1 MSTEQKQDYTLDEP
15 NKIYILGSQGVGKT
29 TLFNLFFDKPFDESI
44 KKSQT
49 GIVKAK
55 YIYNKKEFTFKDLTD
70 DENYTCTKIMKNDL
84 EDVVLAIVI
93 FSLDDK
99 KSFEHAQAL
108 ISFINNNLINN
119 KEMNILLIG
128 NKLDLVTGND
138 RDSEIAQYQNY
149 AGSLENCSY
158 YEISCKDGQGI
169 QQIKKIVNDIEIQN
183 DDIEEDDGKLPEEE
197 RKKKTEKVKKAK
209 CIIW

>member
-1 MSTEQKQDYTLDEP
+1 MSVEQKQDYTLDEP

-70 DENYTCTKIMKNDL
+70 DENYTCTKIMKNEL
-84 EDVVLAIVI
+84 EDVVLAIVM

-99 KSFEHAQAL
+99 NSFEYAKTL
-108 ISFINNNLINN
+108 INFINNNIINN
-119 KEMNILLIG
+119 KEIYILLLG
-128 NKLDLVTGND
+128 NKVDLVSGHN
-138 RDSEIAQYQNY
+138 RDSETLQYENY
-149 AGSLENCSY
+149 ASTIENCTY
-158 YEISCKDGQGI
+158 FEISCKGGQS
-169 QQIKKIVNDIEIQN
+169 IKQVKKVVNEIEVPM
-183 DDIEEDDGKLPEEE
+183 EETEENDGKLTEEE
-197 RKKKTEKVKKAK
+197 RKKKIEEVQNRK

>member
-1 MSTEQKQDYTLDEP
+1 MTFEQKQDYTLDEP

-55 YIYNKKEFTFKDLTD
+55 YQYNKKEFTFKDLTD
-70 DENYTCTKIMKNDL
+70 DEDYTCTKIMKNDL
-84 EDVVLAIVI
+84 EDVILVIVI

-99 KSFEHAQAL
+99 STFEHAQAL

-119 KEMNILLIG
+119 KEMHIILLG
-128 NKLDLVTGND
+128 NKLDLVSGNN
-138 RDSEIAQYQNY
+138 RDSETAQYEKY
-149 AGSLENCSY
+149 ANSLENCSY
-158 YEISCKDGQGI
+158 YEISCKGGQGI
-169 QQIKKIVNDIEIQN
+169 QQIKKVINDIEIPM
-183 DDIEEDDGKLPEEE
+183 DEVEEDDGKLPEEE
-197 RKKKTEKVKKAK
+197 RKKKLEDVRKKK